1 MADHYDVVPESIPT
15 FGPNDPLAGAQWPRI
30 WMDMVKRKLQQKMQD
45 PKANQFMGV
54 LIDLFNQAEQV
65 QLFSGHGKVTSALIL
80 F

>member
-1 MADHYDVVPESIPT
+1 MWSLKIFNQDLFRTISCMADHYDVVPENIPT

-54 LIDLFNQAEQV
+54 LIDLFNQAE
-65 QLFSGHGKVTSALIL
+65 
-80 F
+80 